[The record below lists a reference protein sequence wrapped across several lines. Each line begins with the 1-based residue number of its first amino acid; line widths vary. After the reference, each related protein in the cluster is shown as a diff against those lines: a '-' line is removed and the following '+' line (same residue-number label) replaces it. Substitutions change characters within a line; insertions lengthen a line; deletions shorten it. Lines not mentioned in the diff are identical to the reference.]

1 MEVRYD
7 LPDFCRR
14 MLAAQPADGDGVE
27 TNLSDEARCNISS
40 VRVAAPWGMSA
51 FEGKADIVWT

>member
-1 MEVRYD
+1 
-7 LPDFCRR
+7 
-14 MLAAQPADGDGVE
+14 MLAAERRSGNQIFAHCLPANDDGVE